1 MKRFVPP
8 FILLAIAVFFAQHSL
23 RSIATAQADDVINT
37 DNADIVSALNS
48 IAQAIRDKDCK

>member
-8 FILLAIAVFFAQHSL
+8 FILLAIAIFLAQYSL
-23 RSIATAQADDVINT
+23 RSIATAQADDVSNT